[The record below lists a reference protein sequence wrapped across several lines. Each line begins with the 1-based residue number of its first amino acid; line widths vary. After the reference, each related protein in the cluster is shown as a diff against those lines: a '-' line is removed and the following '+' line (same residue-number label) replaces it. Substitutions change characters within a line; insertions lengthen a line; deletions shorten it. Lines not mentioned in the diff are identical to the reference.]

1 MKALES
7 LCLSGD
13 VTENWEKWNQTLN
26 LNALLVMQQ
35 TKTNQCNVR
44 YYYTLFEKNLQNLS
58 EDVYQAFKLSQH
70 KAYKYK
76 YSPLNSKVSHLN
88 TKWTQ

>member
-1 MKALES
+1 MDNMKALES

-13 VTENWEKWNQTLN
+13 VAENWKKWNQALN

-44 YYYTLFEKNLQNLS
+44 YYYTLFEKNL
-58 EDVYQAFKLSQH
+58 
-70 KAYKYK
+70 
-76 YSPLNSKVSHLN
+76 
-88 TKWTQ
+88 